1 MYLNHYQLKLM
12 PFEIGPDPRFL
23 WLGEKH
29 EEAFAVL
36 QYGILES
43 KGFIV
48 ITGEPGTGK
57 STLLNAAVA
66 SFGSNVRF
74 VKISDPAMNE
84 MDFFNFAANALGMG
98 MRFQNKA
105 EFLIE
110 LDRFVKEA
118 GAQLKKVILVIDEA
132 QRLAPERLE
141 QIRVFSNFE
150 APGQKVVSCI
160 FAGQPEFLDTVR
172 QNQALSQRIFLSH
185 VIQPLTESEAQD
197 YIAHRLK
204 VAGRDEPIFS
214 PAAVQEVFRI
224 SRGNPRL
231 INILCD
237 QALLIGYSTYLAAIG
252 PETIRESAKNSPIP
266 VQAAREAGAAEPAPP
281 GNGGPPSAANPSPA
295 PVQVPPASAAGRRGR
310 LYASI
315 AAASLLALAAFAYW
329 SGGFRTAATSPVP
342 EAAPAVVQA
351 PAAEAQAPDGG
362 AARLRSELLE
372 LKREKEDVEKHLQ
385 ELRTRFD
392 VLESERQLLVESA
405 RPAGAAEAR
414 SSGTRQTDTVSAA
427 GAEELKRFR
436 ERAAQLEAEVAE
448 RDQKL
453 ARVEQRIAEL
463 EKLLARESGARNEMG
478 AELSSRRAAI
488 ADFQNKLE
496 AARAVQSQLE
506 SDVQT
511 IRNENTR
518 LQVRIQEL
526 QTEKPTRAPAP
537 AAQQAPAAAATPT
550 VSSAAAGEAPDPARA
565 IDFLMKKKSQ

>member
-1 MYLNHYQLKLM
+1 MYLNHYQLKRM

-66 SFGSNVRF
+66 NFGSNVRF

-98 MRFQNKA
+98 RRFQNKA

-110 LDRFVKEA
+110 LERFVNEA
-118 GAQLKKVILVIDEA
+118 GAQLKKVVLVIDEA

-141 QIRVFSNFE
+141 QIRVLSNFE
-150 APGQKVVSCI
+150 SPGQKVVSCI

-172 QNQALSQRIFLSH
+172 HNQALSQRIFLSH

-197 YIAHRLK
+197 YIVHRLK
-204 VAGRDEPIFS
+204 VAGRDEPLFS
-214 PAAVQEVFRI
+214 KAAIREVFRI

-237 QALLIGYSTYLAAIG
+237 QALLIGYSTHLAAIG
-252 PETIRESAKNSPIP
+252 PETVRESAKNAPIP
-266 VQAAREAGAAEPAPP
+266 VQAAGETGVAEPAQP
-281 GNGGPPSAANPSPA
+281 GTSGPPSAADPPPA
-295 PVQVPPASAAGRRGR
+295 PVQAPQTSAASRRGR

-315 AAASLLALAAFAYW
+315 AAALLLALAAFAYW
-329 SGGFRTAATSPVP
+329 SGGFRTAATIPVS
-342 EAAPAVVQA
+342 EAAPAAAQA
-351 PAAEAQAPDGG
+351 PSAEAQTPDGS

-372 LKREKEDVEKHLQ
+372 LRREKEDVEKHLQ

-405 RPAGAAEAR
+405 RPAGTAAAR
-414 SSGTRQTDTVSAA
+414 SSGARQPDTVSAA
-427 GAEELKRFR
+427 GVEELKRFR

-453 ARVEQRIAEL
+453 ARVEQRIGEL

-496 AARAVQSQLE
+496 AAKAAQAQLE

-511 IRNENTR
+511 IRSENTK

-526 QTEKPTRAPAP
+526 QAEKPTSATAP
-537 AAQQAPAAAATPT
+537 AARQAPAAAAPT
-550 VSSAAAGEAPDPARA
+550 ASSAAAGEAPDPARA